1 MIENMLDWFRRN
13 VYEINFFVAGW
24 CAFAALDSLLKGNYL
39 FAAVNAAL
47 VYINIK
53 MSKQ

>member
-1 MIENMLDWFRRN
+1 MIEWFKRN

-24 CAFAALDSLLKGNYL
+24 CAFAALDSLAKGSYIL
-39 FAAVNAAL
+39 AAVNAVL

-53 MSKQ
+53 FAK

>member
-1 MIENMLDWFRRN
+1 MFEFFKKH

-24 CAFAALDSLLKGNYL
+24 CAFAALDSLLKGSYIL
-39 FAAVNAAL
+39 AAVNAVL

-53 MSKQ
+53 LAKQ